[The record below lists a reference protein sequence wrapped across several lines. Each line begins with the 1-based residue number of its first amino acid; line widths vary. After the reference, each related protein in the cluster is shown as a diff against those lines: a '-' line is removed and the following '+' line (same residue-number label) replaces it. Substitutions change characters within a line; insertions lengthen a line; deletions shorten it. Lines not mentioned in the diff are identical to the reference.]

1 MIPSSCLFLQLVI
14 HSSLAAYSSSSFQIA
29 STHSSRHIISPFNF
43 TGRSNGSAVAETL
56 FVLREGGYHPEHIS
70 SRVSSG
76 DHEDS
81 SYAYGICP
89 KGLMCVSMYECLN
102 LDKYHSQPECDLPS
116 GETHGICCPK
126 HDIKRTSK
134 ESNLLRPLNYI
145 DVVSTVL
152 PFISAEDINSAS
164 EKARR
169 DMRNLARLERE
180 LEARGLVAQPR
191 STEANH
197 HRFFSDDKESRNHS
211 FDGFVTMRSTIE
223 LMRKFRL
230 SPFQAKT
237 GLKQLSFLN
246 TAMMSH
252 CQKENVNCQLSKYR
266 SYDGSCNNLH
276 RPSWGKSFIP
286 YSRLLSPD
294 YGDGVDSPR
303 QSKSGMPL
311 PNPRV
316 ISYTVAPETKA
327 LSKYFTHIL
336 MQWGQFLAHDVTRTA
351 ITRTMSGA
359 GIICCGE
366 EFQRNPRLLHPS
378 CLPIEIPD
386 DDPFFAK
393 MGSSCMTFVRSAPAP
408 SPSCTVGAREQLNQD
423 TAYLDGSVIYGATEE
438 IASGLRTFR
447 GGKLRVSIIDGRE
460 FLPQS
465 DNIDNCNIPPDAGLK
480 CLTAG
485 DNRVNQQVSLVVVQA
500 LMLRHHNR
508 MVESL
513 ARINPSWSDETLYQE
528 ARHIITAQMQ
538 HITYNEYLPLIIGK
552 KVMDSF
558 DLFLSD
564 HLVDM
569 YDETT
574 DPGILAGF
582 ASAAFRLH
590 TTVRATI
597 PFRDD
602 HNRVIGQLDLSDT
615 FLNPSIVYTQDS
627 FPEMLNGLTGA
638 AMTKFDR
645 FFTTEVTHHLFR
657 RFNASFGLDLVAIN
671 INRGRDHG
679 IPAYNVWRKTCGLP
693 SFRSFDEL
701 STIMDPDAAA
711 KLASLYD
718 SVDDIDL
725 FVGGNCEYHIKGAIV
740 GPTFACLIAEQ
751 FRRLKVGDRFWYE
764 NVNQAGS
771 FTEEQLHE
779 IKKVTLASI
788 FCEDE
793 VAHIQKLAFVRPFEK
808 WNPRVPCDQIPK
820 LNLLKWRDLNY
831 WKK

>member
-1 MIPSSCLFLQLVI
+1 MKYTSCLFTICLLLVT
-14 HSSLAAYSSSSFQIA
+14 HRSYAAYSTSSYQFATNHGHGLKYPPPQNY
-29 STHSSRHIISPFNF
+29 TLRPN
-43 TGRSNGSAVAETL
+43 NSAVAETV
-56 FVLREGGYHPEHIS
+56 FVLREGGFHPTHMS
-70 SRVSSG
+70 PPADG
-76 DHEDS
+76 LLAKGT
-81 SYAYGICP
+81 SYPYGICP
-89 KGLMCVSMYECLN
+89 KGLACVSVFECTH
-102 LDKYHSQPECDLPS
+102 LDKYHSHPECELPS
-116 GETHGICCPK
+116 GESHGICCPK
-126 HDIKRTSK
+126 KDVKRMSK
-134 ESNLLRPLNYI
+134 EASLLRPLDYMN
-145 DVVSTVL
+145 VVSTVL
-152 PFISAEDINSAS
+152 PFISAEDINAAS

-180 LEARGLVAQPR
+180 LEARGLVSQAQSP
-191 STEANH
+191 EDNH

-230 SPFQAKT
+230 SPFQAKS

-252 CQKENVNCQLSKYR
+252 CQKETHNCQLSKYR
-266 SYDGSCNNLH
+266 TYDGSCNNLH
-276 RPSWGKSFIP
+276 RPSWGKSFVP
-286 YSRLLSPD
+286 YSRLLAPD
-294 YGDGVDSPR
+294 YGDGVDAVR
-303 QSKSGMPL
+303 IARSGMPL

-316 ISYTVAPETKA
+316 ISYTIAPETKA
-327 LSKYFTHIL
+327 LSKYFTHVL
-336 MQWGQFLAHDVTRTA
+336 MQWGQFLAHDMTRTA
-351 ITRTMSGA
+351 ITRTLSGA
-359 GIICCGE
+359 GITCCDR

-378 CLPIEIPD
+378 CYPIEIAD

-393 MGSSCMTFVRSAPAP
+393 MGSNCMTFVRSAAAP
-408 SPSCTVGAREQLNQD
+408 SPSCTVGPREQLNQD
-423 TAYLDGSVIYGATEE
+423 SAYLDGSVIYGATEE
-438 IASGLRTFR
+438 IANSLRTFE

-465 DNIDNCNIPPDAGLK
+465 NTIENCNIPPEAGLK
-480 CLTAG
+480 CLLAG

-500 LMLRHHNR
+500 LFLRHHNR
-508 MVESL
+508 MVEAL
-513 ARINPSWSDETLYQE
+513 ARINPAWSDETLYQE
-528 ARHIITAQMQ
+528 ARHIITAEMQ

-569 YDETT
+569 YDEAT

-582 ASAAFRLH
+582 SSAAFRLH

-602 HNRVIGQLDLSDT
+602 ENRVIGQLDLSDT

-693 SFRSFDEL
+693 TFHSFDDL
-701 STIMDPDAAA
+701 SEIMDPEAAA

-751 FRRLKVGDRFWYE
+751 FRRLRVGDRFWYE
-764 NVNQAGS
+764 NRNQVGS
-771 FTEEQLHE
+771 FTEEQLQE
-779 IKKVTLASI
+779 IKHVTPGQ
-788 FCEDE
+788 
-793 VAHIQKLAFVRPFEK
+793 H
-808 WNPRVPCDQIPK
+808 
-820 LNLLKWRDLNY
+820 LL
-831 WKK
+831 